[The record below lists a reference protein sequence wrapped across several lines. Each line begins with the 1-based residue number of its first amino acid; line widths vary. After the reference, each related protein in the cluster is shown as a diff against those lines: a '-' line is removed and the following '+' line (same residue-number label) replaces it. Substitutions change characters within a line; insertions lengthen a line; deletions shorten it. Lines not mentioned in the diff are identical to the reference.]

1 MQLQVWD
8 TTTDVSLKHT
18 LSLAGKATSLDT
30 WDDYI
35 AVGSSV
41 VQLIWLKPAN
51 EPKRILYARGTDRLQ
66 VKDQYTTNG
75 NCMLP

>member
-8 TTTDVSLKHT
+8 TTVEVSLKHA
-18 LSLAGKATSLDT
+18 LNVAGKATSLDT

-41 VQLIWLKPAN
+41 VQLILLKPAN
-51 EPKRILYARGTDRLQ
+51 EPKRILYARGTDSLKVQLQ
-66 VKDQYTTNG
+66 I
-75 NCMLP
+75 